1 MKRKV
6 LYLLQ
11 CVVMI
16 VLSACS
22 EDDLQSLQAAFES
35 NVQEVTM
42 GESVTFKDAS
52 IGEPTKWNWHFDGG
66 EPETSYSVLVL
77 CTINLEFILSFCL
90 LDEEAMLMKL

>member
-11 CVVMI
+11 EENRR
-16 VLSACS
+16 LR
-22 EDDLQSLQAAFES
+22 
-35 NVQEVTM
+35 
-42 GESVTFKDAS
+42 
-52 IGEPTKWNWHFDGG
+52 
-66 EPETSYSVLVL
+66 SYSVLVL